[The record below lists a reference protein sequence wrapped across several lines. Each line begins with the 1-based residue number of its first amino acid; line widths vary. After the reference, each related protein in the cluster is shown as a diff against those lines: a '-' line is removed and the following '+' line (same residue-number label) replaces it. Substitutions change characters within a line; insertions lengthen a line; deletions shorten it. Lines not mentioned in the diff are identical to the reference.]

1 MGAREFTTETERTRR
16 RDRVYRIGE
25 AAFGAERNWH
35 ADMAKAIEVATC
47 RTIGRSRIA
56 QWFLTTA
63 DVKPVPLWVMEA
75 LPAIAAAAA
84 ADLRKR
90 AGALDVEISEME
102 DGGAPPA
109 QGEPDAPE
117 EPTLESGPTAAAEAV
132 YDDGSDFDMDALVE
146 RFADKRLPRPT
157 PEPAP
162 EPELQWT
169 SRFAEEARA
178 GWRGRSL

>member
-1 MGAREFTTETERTRR
+1 MGAREFTDADERTRR

-35 ADMAKAIEVATC
+35 ADMAKAIEVATG
-47 RTIGRSRIA
+47 RTIGRARIA

-63 DVKPVPLWVMEA
+63 DVKPVPAWVVEA

-84 ADLRKR
+84 ADLRAR
-90 AGALDVEISEME
+90 AAALDTEIAVE

-117 EPTLESGPTAAAEAV
+117 EPSLESGPAAAADGDEFDTAGFLEQVLSEPPRDLGTMPTFVPEMHVV
-132 YDDGSDFDMDALVE
+132 YSNVEGRAL
-146 RFADKRLPRPT
+146 RQTR
-157 PEPAP
+157 
-162 EPELQWT
+162 
-169 SRFAEEARA
+169 
-178 GWRGRSL
+178 RS